1 MANKKEADI
10 KYYSEGYGKVYIQLS
25 DEHTL
30 WKVHTLDK
38 PISDEEA
45 EQWDAFYYDLV
56 REACK
61 KFEEKS
67 GVEVFLFGRSC
78 RHVCVADTPQNR
90 RRYRSLC
97 NLQMKLED
105 EVLTEFNR
113 HIEGVNK
120 ETHNKG
126 ENI

>member
-1 MANKKEADI
+1 MANKQAADI
-10 KYYSEGYGKVYIQLS
+10 KYYSEGYGKAYIQLS

-38 PISDEEA
+38 QISDKEA

-67 GVEVFLFGRSC
+67 GVEVLLLGRSG

-97 NLQMKLED
+97 NLQMKLENK
-105 EVLTEFNR
+105 VLAEFNKY
-113 HIEGVNK
+113 IDDTNK

-126 ENI
+126 ENT

>member
-1 MANKKEADI
+1 MANKQAADI
-10 KYYSEGYGKVYIQLS
+10 KYYSEGYGKAYIQLS

-30 WKVHTLDK
+30 WKVHTLNN
-38 PISDEEA
+38 PISDKEA

-56 REACK
+56 REVCK

-67 GVEVFLFGRSC
+67 GVEVLLLGRSG
-78 RHVCVADTPQNR
+78 RHVCVADTTQNR

-97 NLQMKLED
+97 NLQMKLEN
-105 EVLTEFNR
+105 EVLTEFNKY
-113 HIEGVNK
+113 IDGTNK

-126 ENI
+126 ENT